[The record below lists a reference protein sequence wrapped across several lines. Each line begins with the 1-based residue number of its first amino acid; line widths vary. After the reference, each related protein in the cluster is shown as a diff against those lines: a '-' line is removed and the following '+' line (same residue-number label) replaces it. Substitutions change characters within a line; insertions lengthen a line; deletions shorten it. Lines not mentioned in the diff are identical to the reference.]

1 MVCSKFIKING
12 LLPNKESK
20 QEEKIRNYQQLCF
33 KLQERWE
40 GYTVTVIPTVTG
52 WLGGGIKEL
61 KGNIKQIFDYD
72 NDKELELIAQE
83 MQKTVL
89 GESESL
95 IRKILCGL
103 LTRVVFI

>member
-1 MVCSKFIKING
+1 MLHIARAMGRI
-12 LLPNKESK
+12 
-20 QEEKIRNYQQLCF
+20 Y
-33 KLQERWE
+33 
-40 GYTVTVIPTVTG
+40 GYSDSNG

-103 LTRVVFI
+103 LTRIVFI

>member
-1 MVCSKFIKING
+1 MLQIARAMGRIYGYSDSNG
-12 LLPNKESK
+12 YWMTRGRNK
-20 QEEKIRNYQQLCF
+20 RT
-33 KLQERWE
+33 ERE
-40 GYTVTVIPTVTG
+40 YET
-52 WLGGGIKEL
+52 
-61 KGNIKQIFDYD
+61 NFDYD

-103 LTRVVFI
+103 LKRVVFI